1 MTIPEAATTS
11 GFPAVLRE
19 RGGEEV
25 VRWTHPQKLG
35 RMESVAEFFAAEGV
49 ETEGECGANIAKL
62 AAVRGIGP
70 KTIDYFNILCGEQD
84 TAAIDMHLTRFLEQ
98 AGVRVVRA
106 MSRHV
111 RWSRGRRR
119 SSVCPPPSSTT
130 ASGRT

>member
-1 MTIPEAATTS
+1 MTDARRVVAR
-11 GFPAVLRE
+11 LRE
-19 RGGEEV
+19 
-25 VRWTHPQKLG
+25 
-35 RMESVAEFFAAEGV
+35 FAAEGV
-49 ETEGECGANIAKL
+49 ETEDDLHFWLCEDEGECGANIAKL

-106 MSRHV
+106 TSRHV
-111 RWSRGRRR
+111 RWSQGRRR